1 MFLLNLRWLFIDCQL
16 KMVSVWHD
24 ILQIIDR
31 WASEVETKFETEY
44 VAADSCA
51 PTLHEWLA
59 SNWQGTHNIW
69 MTTVFLVLILTI
81 MMQQPALVCEWER
94 KN

>member
-1 MFLLNLRWLFIDCQL
+1 VTQPLTYQKILNHPTALQIYSQKLLNE
-16 KMVSVWHD
+16 D
-24 ILQIIDR
+24 IISQDIIDR

-69 MTTVFLVLILTI
+69 MTTSFVVTLFSS
-81 MMQQPALVCEWER
+81 C
-94 KN
+94 